1 MFLCDMMPRIKCQ
14 LFLRA
19 GRKKD
24 LMGGDK
30 KRNKKDQYN
39 VIRIRF
45 SLNLVGKYYHTSGND
60 TSDTPLGLR
69 GKPQRRCL
77 ALAP

>member
-1 MFLCDMMPRIKCQ
+1 MMLRIKCQ
-14 LFLRA
+14 LFLKA

-30 KRNKKDQYN
+30 KGNKKDQYN

-45 SLNLVGKYYHTSGND
+45 SLNLVGKYHHTSGND
-60 TSDTPLGLR
+60 TKCPAGAKRKATEKVFS
-69 GKPQRRCL
+69 
-77 ALAP
+77 ASSIN